1 MSRPL
6 RPELDNPSVG
16 KCMYNSFMYPLPD
29 SGNGFIF
36 KEVVKMKKW
45 STKMLVEAGIM
56 IALSVVLSRIKIY
69 EAPQGGSVTAG
80 SMIPI
85 LLFAMRW
92 GLGPGIT
99 AGITF
104 GLLKLM
110 LGGWVFSPTQAIL
123 EYPIAFGF
131 LGLAGI
137 FSNSIENTKGT
148 NYFQIILSNF
158 LAIGGRFICHLLAGV
173 IFFAEYAGT
182 QNPWIY
188 SAIYQSSYLVPEFI
202 ISSIIL
208 SLIWRPISK
217 IEK

>member
-1 MSRPL
+1 
-6 RPELDNPSVG
+6 
-16 KCMYNSFMYPLPD
+16 
-29 SGNGFIF
+29 
-36 KEVVKMKKW
+36 MKKW
-45 STKMLVEAGIM
+45 STRMIVEAGIM

-92 GLGPGIT
+92 GARPGIIT
-99 AGITF
+99 GVTF
-104 GLLKLM
+104 GILKLM

-137 FSNSIENTKGT
+137 FSNAIENTKGM
-148 NYFQIILSNF
+148 NYLQVILSVF

-173 IFFAEYAGT
+173 IFFSEYAGT
-182 QNPWIY
+182 KNPWIY
-188 SAIYQSSYLVPEFI
+188 SAGYQSSYLVPEFI
-202 ISSIIL
+202 ISAIIL
-208 SLIWRPISK
+208 SLIWRPLSRISK
-217 IEK
+217 E

>member
-1 MSRPL
+1 
-6 RPELDNPSVG
+6 
-16 KCMYNSFMYPLPD
+16 
-29 SGNGFIF
+29 
-36 KEVVKMKKW
+36 MKKW

-56 IALSVVLSRIKIY
+56 IALSVVLSRIKVY

-92 GLGPGIT
+92 GAGPGIIT
-99 AGITF
+99 GITF

-137 FSNSIENTKGT
+137 FSDSIEDAGGGK
-148 NYFQIILSNF
+148 YFQIILSIF

-173 IFFAEYAGT
+173 IFFSEYAGT

-188 SAIYQSSYLVPEFI
+188 SAVYQSSYLVPEFI
-202 ISSIIL
+202 VSAVVL
-208 SLIWRPISK
+208 SLIWRPVSRMAK
-217 IEK
+217 